1 MRRDGKT
8 RIKGVRIQTLN
19 YLMIFAAVVLYMIL
33 IYATYQ
39 ISVRYDRL
47 MKTTEDYIQCEK
59 KAALVKQ
66 GSDYLTEQV
75 RLYVVTGETEYR
87 DGYFTEK
94 RETRRREK
102 ALEAL
107 DSFEVGAQAVDYLR
121 KAIENSQKLEE
132 REIYAMRLVAQAQ
145 GEDMSLLPEEIRSV
159 VILPEH
165 GALSPE
171 EMIDVARS
179 MVFDRGY
186 QSAKEL
192 IISHTE
198 YFLDRVLEWTDTQKK
213 ESAVGLKLIIGRQRI
228 CISVLFALNTLTF
241 VLIIVLIVKPLQI
254 YINCIKQEKM
264 LEIAGAYEFKYL
276 ALTYND
282 IYEVNAA
289 NEILLRHKA
298 EHDPL
303 TGVINRGAFE
313 QMKELLKASS
323 DPLALLI
330 IDVDK
335 FKQINDGYGHEV
347 GDQILKKVA
356 KQLTDSFRSVDY
368 VARIGG
374 DEFAIIMTN
383 CTGQLRPVIKSKAD
397 QVNQILQNPTDGLP
411 AISLSIG
418 VAFSQAG
425 FPDELYAK
433 ADSAL
438 YKVKENGRCG
448 CDFCDENA

>member
-1 MRRDGKT
+1 MSKEGKAQI
-8 RIKGVRIQTLN
+8 RGVRIQTLN
-19 YLMIFAAVVLYMIL
+19 YLMIFAAVVLYVIL

-39 ISVRYDRL
+39 ISVRYDKL
-47 MKTTEDYIQCEK
+47 MKTTEEYIRCEE
-59 KAALVKQ
+59 KASLIKQ

-75 RLYVVTGETEYR
+75 RLYVVTMEPEYMN
-87 DGYFTEK
+87 GYFTEK
-94 RETRRREK
+94 HETKRREK
-102 ALEAL
+102 ALEDL
-107 DSFEVGAQAVDYLR
+107 EDIEVGSQAGEYLR
-121 KAIENSQKLEE
+121 KAIENSQRLEE
-132 REIYAMRLVAQAQ
+132 REIYAMRLVAQAK
-145 GEDMSLLPEEIRSV
+145 GEDLSSLPEEIRNV
-159 VILPEH
+159 VLLSEH
-165 GALSPE
+165 QNLSPE
-171 EMIDVARS
+171 EMAGEARN
-179 MVFDRGY
+179 MVFDHGY

-192 IISHTE
+192 IVSHTE
-198 YFLDRVLEWTDTQKK
+198 YYLDSVLEW
-213 ESAVGLKLIIGRQRI
+213 VGTREREQAAALKSIIGRQRI
-228 CISVLFALNTLTF
+228 CISILFALNTLTF
-241 VLIIVLIVKPLQI
+241 VLVIVLIVKPLQI
-254 YINCIKQEKM
+254 YINCIKEEKM

-313 QMKELLKASS
+313 QMKELLKASA

-330 IDVDK
+330 IDVDQ
-335 FKQINDGYGHEV
+335 FKLINDGYGHEV

-356 KQLTDSFRSVDY
+356 KQLSDSFRSRDY

-383 CTGQLRPVIKSKAD
+383 CTKGLKMVIKSKAD

-411 AISLSIG
+411 KTSLSIG
-418 VAFSQAG
+418 VAFSDSG
-425 FPDELYAK
+425 FPEDLYAR

-448 CDFCDENA
+448 CDFYGEND